1 MLHYITKG
9 RPSFTVK
16 KSGKVPGDYWGKSSG
31 ELEVLIQNNELICG
45 VIDKAQF
52 GKYGLVHIVQ
62 ELYGADA
69 AGHLLSVFSRL
80 FTGYLQVG
88 PNLKMGTCLVFMP
101 TQFC

>member
-1 MLHYITKG
+1 M
-9 RPSFTVK
+9 
-16 KSGKVPGDYWGKSSG
+16 
-31 ELEVLIQNNELICG
+31 LIQNNELICG

-88 PNLKMGTCLVFMP
+88 PNLKMGTCF
-101 TQFC
+101 